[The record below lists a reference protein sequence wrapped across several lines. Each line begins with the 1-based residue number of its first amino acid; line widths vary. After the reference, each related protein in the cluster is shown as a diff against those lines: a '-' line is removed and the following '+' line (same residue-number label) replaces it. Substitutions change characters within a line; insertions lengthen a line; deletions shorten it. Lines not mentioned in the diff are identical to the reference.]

1 MQNNE
6 KLTFTE
12 LAILAMEMVNRPITP
27 SELWEFVL
35 QNQLHHRLK
44 TFDEATQN
52 FIGKTPKDSFQSNI
66 YTNTEYFELI
76 PNTKPKQY
84 ILKQTLFRQPEIPK
98 SSKKAAFHERD
109 LHTVLSYFLHKSAY
123 FQAYAKT
130 IFHEESTKTQ
140 KGADK
145 WLYPDMVAAHFEYA
159 SYQKGNVLNFIKK
172 FDILPI
178 KLFSFEL
185 KKELDY
191 GNFKEAFFQAVSNSS
206 WANEGYLVACD
217 IKQDNQFIESLQK
230 LSQSFGIGI
239 IHLNLNDITQSK
251 IVSPAQFKDKMDYS
265 VVHELANK
273 NPNFAQFLKTIT
285 DFEPQNPSRFT
296 AEFDKILSENE
307 LQDYLQKHGMI

>member
-1 MQNNE
+1 MQNDE

-44 TFDEATQN
+44 TFDETTQN

-84 ILKQTLFRQPEIPK
+84 ILKQTHFRQPETPK
-98 SSKKAAFHERD
+98 LPKKTAFHERD
-109 LHTVLSYFLHKSAY
+109 LHTVLSYFLHQSAY

-273 NPNFAQFLKTIT
+273 NPNFAQFLKTVT